1 MAIPVHVHE
10 KDVYKRQMSK
20 RQYPLIYA
28 KVPACLMHIAAV
40 IIALIG
46 ISLMYLN
53 NNFGKGLESLSI
65 ESYEDTPGF
74 YEQLRRDVNDIFKY
88 VRYRHVFETDGKICL
103 LYTSRCV

>member
-1 MAIPVHVHE
+1 
-10 KDVYKRQMSK
+10 MSK

-65 ESYEDTPGF
+65 ESYEDTPGST
-74 YEQLRRDVNDIFKY
+74 NSSGGMSMIFSN
-88 VRYRHVFETDGKICL
+88 
-103 LYTSRCV
+103 TSATATCSKPTERSTTQSPCWR